1 MTQLDFDRARV
12 NMITQQ
18 LRTWD
23 VLDQRVLD
31 AVASVPRE
39 RFVPERWRNLAF
51 ADLEIPIGHDQVM
64 MTPKVEGR
72 LLQTLEIAPT
82 DRILEIGTGTGY
94 LTACLARLG
103 GSVVTVDIFG
113 DFSESATARL
123 EALGIH
129 NVEYRT
135 GDAARGWEEDGTF
148 DVIAIT
154 GSLHQL
160 ERGHLE
166 LLNLEGRMFVVVGEP
181 PAMEARLITRH
192 GEEDW
197 AQEDLFETDLP
208 RLLNAPDRRGFQL

>member
-1 MTQLDFDRARV
+1 
-12 NMITQQ
+12 MITQQ

-39 RFVPERWRNLAF
+39 QFVPERWRNLAF
-51 ADLEIPIGHDQVM
+51 ADLEIPIGHEQLM

-72 LLQTLEIAPT
+72 LLQALEIAPT

-103 GSVVTVDIFG
+103 GSVVTVDIFD
-113 DFSESATARL
+113 DFSENAAARL
-123 EALGIH
+123 ETLGIH

-135 GDAARGWEEDGTF
+135 GDAATGWEGDGTF

-154 GSLHQL
+154 GSLHQP

-166 LLNLEGRMFVVVGEP
+166 LLNLEGRMFVVVGES
-181 PAMEARLITRH
+181 PAMEAQLITRH

-208 RLLNAPDRRGFQL
+208 RLIHAIDRRAFRL